1 MSPLPDAEVCYR
13 AMRSRDARFDGW
25 FVAGVTSTGIYC
37 RPSCPARTPRR
48 ANVRFFAGA
57 AAAQGAG
64 FRACMRCRPDAA
76 PGSPEW
82 DARSDLVARAMRMI
96 DDGVV
101 ERDGVSG
108 LARRLGYTERHLTRL
123 IRAELGAG
131 PLAIARA
138 RRAQT
143 ARLLIET
150 TALPFFDVAFAA
162 GFASIRQFNETVRE
176 VFALSPTELRLR
188 RRSGGDSGPG
198 AVALRLPYRRPHDEH
213 GALDFLAARAIPGLE
228 DAGDGAYRRVLSLPA
243 GRGRVTLA
251 PGDGHVAAALALDD
265 LRDLGAAV
273 ARCRRML
280 DLDADPVAI
289 DAELARDPAL
299 APLVGRRPGLRLPGS
314 ADGFEA
320 AVRAVV
326 GRQVSVAAARTVL
339 GRIVAALGAPLEGIV
354 GDGLTTAFP
363 TPDTLAEAPDAALPM
378 PAARRRA
385 LRGLAGAVAAGDLSL
400 APGDDPADVRE
411 RLVAL
416 PGIGPWTAAYVTLR
430 MRVDPDAFLP
440 TDLGVRRAAARLGLP
455 SDPAGL
461 AAHAEHWRPWRGYA
475 LMHLWTTE
483 SGD

>member
-1 MSPLPDAEVCYR
+1 MSPLPDADVCYR
-13 AMRSRDARFDGW
+13 AMHSRDARFDGW

-82 DARSDLVARAMRMI
+82 DVRSDLVARAMRMI

-150 TALPFFDVAFAA
+150 TALPFSDVAFAA

-176 VFALSPTELRLR
+176 VFALSPTELRR
-188 RRSGGDSGPG
+188 RGRSGRESGPG
-198 AVALRLPYRRPHDEH
+198 AVALRLPYRQPHDAH

-228 DAGDGAYRRVLSLPA
+228 AAGDGAYRRVLSLPA
-243 GRGRVTLA
+243 GPGRVALA
-251 PGDGHVAAALALDD
+251 PGDEHVAAVLALDD

-273 ARCRRML
+273 ARCRRLL

-289 DAELARDPAL
+289 DAELARDPVL
-299 APLVGRRPGLRLPGS
+299 APLVARRPGVRLPGT
-314 ADGFEA
+314 ADGFET

-326 GRQVSVAAARTVL
+326 GQQVSVAAARTVL
-339 GRIVAALGAPLEGIV
+339 GRIVAALGEPLDASA

-363 TPDTLAEAPDAALPM
+363 AADALAEAPDAALPM
-378 PAARRRA
+378 PASRRRA
-385 LRGLAGAVAAGDLSL
+385 LRALAGAVAGGRPVARARRRPGRGARAARGAPRHRAVDRRLRDAADAGR
-400 APGDDPADVRE
+400 PGRLPADRP
-411 RLVAL
+411 RRP
-416 PGIGPWTAAYVTLR
+416 PGGGPSRPARTTRPAS
-430 MRVDPDAFLP
+430 PP
-440 TDLGVRRAAARLGLP
+440 TP
-455 SDPAGL
+455 SAGG
-461 AAHAEHWRPWRGYA
+461 RGGA
-475 LMHLWTTE
+475 TR
-483 SGD
+483 